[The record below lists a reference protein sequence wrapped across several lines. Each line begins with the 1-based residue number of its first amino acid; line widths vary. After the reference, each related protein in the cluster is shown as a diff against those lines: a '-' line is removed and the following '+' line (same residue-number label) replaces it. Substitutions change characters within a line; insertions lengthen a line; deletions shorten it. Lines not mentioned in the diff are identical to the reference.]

1 MGHRTNA
8 MAELSG
14 RFNRIENTGRIAEP
28 FSKLTTAIRA
38 LEELHS
44 ARDLTMPAEHH
55 IAKVGR
61 AAQSLA
67 SKLDSIKSQ
76 ALSHYSHESGKL
88 SGMIVDRLNL
98 KPNRFEAELRA
109 ALLAMPSLAD
119 RISWLQ
125 EAAKDPANGPLLA
138 AVIEAPPALTGISTE
153 AMRVVEKDFIQ
164 THAPDLVQI
173 QQDLDDALSIT
184 SSAHRTASVMT
195 AEFQNPAE
203 LKRISE
209 AEQAAAQAQQRMNEA
224 LI

>member
-1 MGHRTNA
+1 MT
-8 MAELSG
+8 ELSE
-14 RFNRIENTGRIAEP
+14 RFSRIPNTGRLAEP
-28 FSKLTTAIRA
+28 FTKITSAIRA
-38 LEELHS
+38 LEDLN
-44 ARDLTMPAEHH
+44 ANRDLTMPPEHH
-55 IAKVGR
+55 TAKIGR
-61 AAQSLA
+61 AAQTLEA
-67 SKLDSIKSQ
+67 KLDSLKSA
-76 ALSHYSHESGKL
+76 ALSTYSAESGRI
-88 SGMIVDRLNL
+88 SGLITDRLSL

-109 ALLAMPSLAD
+109 ALLAMPSLSD

-125 EAAKDPANGPLLA
+125 DAAKDPANGPLLA

-153 AMRVVEKDFIQ
+153 AMRAVEKAFIE
-164 THAPDLVQI
+164 THAPDLVQM